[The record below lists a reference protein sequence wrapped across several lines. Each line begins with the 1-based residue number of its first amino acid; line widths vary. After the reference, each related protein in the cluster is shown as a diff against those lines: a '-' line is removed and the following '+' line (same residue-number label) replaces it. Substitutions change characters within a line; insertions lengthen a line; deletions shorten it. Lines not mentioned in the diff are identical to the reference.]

1 VIATVL
7 DTGPIVAAL
16 NSADRW
22 HSDCARLLTEM
33 AGRKLLPSPVLT
45 EVCWLLERWP
55 KVEAAFL
62 RSRSGSGPSGWRRW
76 IGGTSGRSG
85 RRMSVL

>member
-33 AGRKLLPSPVLT
+33 AGRKLLPSP
-45 EVCWLLERWP
+45 
-55 KVEAAFL
+55 
-62 RSRSGSGPSGWRRW
+62 S
-76 IGGTSGRSG
+76 
-85 RRMSVL
+85 